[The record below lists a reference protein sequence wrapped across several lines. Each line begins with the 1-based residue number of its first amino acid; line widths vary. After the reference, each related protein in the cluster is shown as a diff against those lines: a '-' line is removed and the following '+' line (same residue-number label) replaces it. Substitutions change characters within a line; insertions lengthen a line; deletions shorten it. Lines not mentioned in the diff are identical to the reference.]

1 MDPSSPETPR
11 RNSDIDFNDVFGGP
25 PLRPSIQETRY
36 GFGENRRIDEPVVAA
51 SARNPWSGLS
61 EKPVFGEEE
70 MARRRRSKSDF
81 FYDIFRGKESLST
94 SRKYEMKDPFA
105 PGSQLMGPARPLPPK
120 PEPFGSSSP
129 AHFRHPSLPAKLNIG
144 MDLPTFGSSPQT
156 TSKSKG
162 GSSNG
167 LSYYSSSPMSK
178 FSGQANQDKKEPRNG
193 FQSWYCF
200 SKGNEESTNLTKY
213 VETERKGNSN
223 EDSSSFEISK
233 NGSRFHFSIYKW
245 ANKGGVPV
253 ANPLRGS
260 DRRKEKD
267 KLQRSSSANGWIA
280 HESIAKEPKDIR
292 HNRFYS
298 FNGRSSNCKSFRVEH
313 AKNENAGSLINSRN
327 DGELS
332 RIIEEDNI
340 TKSESEIIND
350 LKSTDLLFDNDNDD
364 ERGNGEITKNS
375 GSKDILEMNAKKLS
389 EILDGKN
396 TKKQDVKKRA
406 TSNVETSA
414 TSVKHSPR
422 KSWDNGK
429 ARVRGKVKELIKI
442 FNQDASSRS
451 RTGAALSENHGSSR
465 KERDKVNPETEP
477 NISMNK
483 RVEKI
488 QLNGVIKKKS
498 NSDIPVANDMC
509 NGASEKKLNSS
520 VKDTVSDDS
529 KTIVED
535 PAELFEDGFLVCD
548 SSVSK
553 AEVTCFHFMSICT
566 FPDGWEEIILAEP
579 LLSWFTLAYEQI
591 EDLAPEENN
600 LPQFGSDPEEIKAID
615 DKIQRW
621 SNGKQ
626 SNIRSL
632 LSTLQYVL
640 WPGCGWKPV
649 PLVDIIEGPAVK
661 RTYQKALLCLHPDK
675 LQQKGAAS
683 DQKYIAQKVFDI
695 LQDAWTHFNSLASV

>member
-36 GFGENRRIDEPVVAA
+36 GFDENRRIDEPAVAA

-81 FYDIFRGKESLST
+81 FYDIFRGKESSST

-105 PGSQLMGPARPLPPK
+105 PGSQLMGPGRPLPPK

-144 MDLPTFGSSPQT
+144 MDLPTSSSSPQT
-156 TSKSKG
+156 TLKSKG

-167 LSYYSSSPMSK
+167 LSYYFSSPMSK
-178 FSGQANQDKKEPRNG
+178 FSGQANQDKEEPRNG

-223 EDSSSFEISK
+223 EDSSSSEISK

-280 HESIAKEPKDIR
+280 HESIAKEPKDKP

-313 AKNENAGSLINSRN
+313 DKNENADSLLNSIN

-340 TKSESEIIND
+340 TKSESEIID
-350 LKSTDLLFDNDNDD
+350 ELKSTVKNVSKGEVSAVGNVTHKPQPKPTNLLFDNDD

-396 TKKQDVKKRA
+396 SKKQDVKKTD

-429 ARVRGKVKELIKI
+429 ARVREKVKELINI
-442 FNQDASSRS
+442 FNQDASSRP

-465 KERDKVNPETEP
+465 KEKDEVNPETEP

-520 VKDTVSDDS
+520 IKDTVSDDS

-535 PAELFEDGFLVCD
+535 PAELFEDGFLV
-548 SSVSK
+548 
-553 AEVTCFHFMSICT
+553 
-566 FPDGWEEIILAEP
+566 
-579 LLSWFTLAYEQI
+579 

-626 SNIRSL
+626 GNIRSL

-640 WPGCGWKPV
+640 WPGSGWKPV

-661 RTYQKALLCLHPDK
+661 RSYQKALLCLHPDK

-683 DQKYIAQKVFDI
+683 DQKYIAQQVFDI

>member
-535 PAELFEDGFLVCD
+535 PAELFEDGFL
-548 SSVSK
+548 
-553 AEVTCFHFMSICT
+553 
-566 FPDGWEEIILAEP
+566 
-579 LLSWFTLAYEQI
+579 I